1 MPSLGHVAVGLAAGR
16 LHAGTGSRSRVAPTL
31 VFTALALF
39 PDLDV
44 VARQLGAGRA
54 SIWLHRGALHSIA
67 VAVLAGLAAACL
79 AGGLGRAWP
88 RTAATAALVALS
100 HGVLDTITR
109 GGRGVMLLWPF
120 DETRFLAP
128 WPLLAAAPI
137 GARLAST
144 PGVAV
149 LVHEAVLF
157 SPLLVYA
164 LWPARRLIPGSPSSS
179 SCEGAS
185 GCTE

>member
-16 LHAGTGSRSRVAPTL
+16 LHAGAASRSRVAPTL
-31 VFTALALF
+31 IFTALAMF

-67 VAVLAGLAAACL
+67 VAVVAGLAAAL
-79 AGGLGRAWP
+79 LVGRLGHTWW

-100 HGVLDTITR
+100 HGALDTMTR

-128 WPLLAAAPI
+128 WPILAAAPI
-137 GARLAST
+137 GIRLAST

-149 LVHEAVLF
+149 FVHEAVLF

-164 LWPARRLIPGSPSSS
+164 LWLARGPAPGCPSCSS
-179 SCEGAS
+179 GEDSRT
-185 GCTE
+185 CTS